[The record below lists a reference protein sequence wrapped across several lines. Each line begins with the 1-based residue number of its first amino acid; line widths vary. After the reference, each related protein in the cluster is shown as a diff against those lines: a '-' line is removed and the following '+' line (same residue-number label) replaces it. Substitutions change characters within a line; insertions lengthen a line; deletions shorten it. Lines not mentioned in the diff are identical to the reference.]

1 MRMGIAR
8 TPAVAMSHDT
18 ANDRGESTT
27 DQHNDVAP
35 DGGTEAVVR
44 GREDGSATWVL
55 NSLVMDRVTA
65 DETDGAFSITEHHA
79 HPSYQTPYH
88 RHRGED
94 EIIYVIAGEFTA
106 VTEDGARTAG
116 PGDTVIF
123 PRGHPHALRVSSDAP
138 ARALVVCAPAG
149 FESFFHEAGEPADSR
164 TVPEPAEPDIET
176 VEALAPTYDLEL
188 LGPPPA

>member
-1 MRMGIAR
+1 
-8 TPAVAMSHDT
+8 MSHDT
-18 ANDRGESTT
+18 ANDSGESTT
-27 DQHNDVAP
+27 KQHGGAVP

-44 GREDGSATWVL
+44 SRDDGRATWVL

-65 DETDGAFSITEHHA
+65 EETDGAFSITEHHA

-106 VTEDGARTAG
+106 VTEDGARTASSG
-116 PGDTVIF
+116 ETVVF
-123 PRGHPHALRVSSDAP
+123 PRGQPHALRVSSDEP
-138 ARALVVCAPAG
+138 AKALVVCTPAG
-149 FESFFHEAGEPADSR
+149 FEGFFHDAGEPANAR

-176 VEALAPTYDLEL
+176 VEALAPSYDLEL